1 MKIKALLL
9 AALSTLMLS
18 GCALIKSNNTK
29 VISPIEPASTAD
41 FEAFGQERMDVLG
54 LAATKADGPCSAVE
68 FFKYITKIYPD
79 ADDMINVHMEET
91 EITKG
96 SAKTYSCKYSG
107 LAVAYTPLTLAE
119 STNWKKSEKA
129 DEKPLPVKVE
139 IKEVPVPVP
148 TCTPCACV
156 TCGCQPCNNINP
168 NNYYKPEN

>member
-29 VISPIEPASTAD
+29 VISPIEPVSNAA
-41 FEAFGQERMDVLG
+41 FEAYGNERIDVLG
-54 LAATKADGPCSAVE
+54 MAATKADGPCSAVE
-68 FFKYITKIYPD
+68 FFKFITKLYPD

-96 SAKTYSCKYSG
+96 STKTYSCKYSG
-107 LAVAYTPLTLAE
+107 LAIAYTPLTLNE
-119 STNWKKSEKA
+119 SIAWKKSEQVE
-129 DEKPLPVKVE
+129 EKPLPVKTE
-139 IKEVPVPVP
+139 IKEVPVPA
-148 TCTPCACV
+148 CTPCACV
-156 TCGCQPCNNINP
+156 TCGCQPCSNINP